1 MTSNASDEALLC
13 YCSTPEKKVE
23 SRNRISVTNSSH
35 GATPHPTCCAD
46 SADSSAAKAEA
57 VPCLLVGCSSALLA
71 PPRTTHT
78 PRLLNTRFGRNQG
91 KKVSVFCL
99 PALQIIGFLPQ
110 CAPPRRYF
118 PTRIHVSRVRLIRGS
133 RGRPQPEC
141 LWRECPL
148 AHRCPSCSNVHLR
161 RNCGAAQGRRDSR
174 ICGVRISG
182 YWVTCCAAR
191 THAHA
196 SSAGWNGLQS
206 LTFKALD
213 LAEPDVILEKH
224 QKLGQYMATP
234 IAGDMR

>member
-1 MTSNASDEALLC
+1 VPVGGLLLC
-13 YCSTPEKKVE
+13 
-23 SRNRISVTNSSH
+23 
-35 GATPHPTCCAD
+35 
-46 SADSSAAKAEA
+46 
-57 VPCLLVGCSSALLA
+57 
-71 PPRTTHT
+71 PPRPSPHHAHT
-78 PRLLNTRFGRNQG
+78 RLLNTRFGRNQG

-182 YWVTCCAAR
+182 YVKCCAVWIR
-191 THAHA
+191 SYA
-196 SSAGWNGLQS
+196 SFPGWNGLQS
-206 LTFKALD
+206 LTFKTLD
-213 LAEPDVILEKH
+213 LAEPDIILEKH